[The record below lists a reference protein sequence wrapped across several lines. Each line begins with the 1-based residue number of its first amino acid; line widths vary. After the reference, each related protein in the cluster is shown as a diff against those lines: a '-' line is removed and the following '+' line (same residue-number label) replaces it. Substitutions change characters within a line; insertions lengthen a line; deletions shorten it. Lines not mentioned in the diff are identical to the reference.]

1 MEISF
6 LEALLRIVLAVLLG
20 GVVGYQREAHE
31 RPAGFRTHI
40 LVTLGATLI
49 MLVSYYPF
57 KGLPYSDPSRI
68 ASQVIVG
75 IGFLGAGTIIRQGN
89 IVVGLTTAASL
100 WTMAA
105 VGLALGLGYYSL
117 AIVSTI
123 LILLTLTLFKLIEKK
138 LVKKKVVS
146 FKLETEKEKMLEDFV
161 ESGEWEVKSIK
172 KRKEGKRYSYVL
184 TLSLPS
190 TVSPTSLVRELSSLE
205 GVKEVFW
212 ESS

>member
-1 MEISF
+1 MDITLGEGLI
-6 LEALLRIVLAVLLG
+6 RILLAVILG
-20 GVVGYQREAHE
+20 GIIGYQREARE

-57 KGLPYSDPSRI
+57 KGLPYADPSRI

-105 VGLALGLGYYSL
+105 VGLALGLGYYWL
-117 AIVSTI
+117 AGFTTV
-123 LILLTLTLFKLIEKK
+123 LVLLTLTVFKWAEKK
-138 LVKKKVVS
+138 LARRKVLTFRLSAKKDKE
-146 FKLETEKEKMLEDFV
+146 LEEFI
-161 ESGEWEVKSIK
+161 ESEEWEVKSLK
-172 KRKEGKRYSYVL
+172 KGKEGDQYNYIIS
-184 TLSLPS
+184 LSLPS
-190 TVSPTSLVRELSSLE
+190 DVTPVSVVRELSSVE
-205 GVKEVFW
+205 GVKEVIW
-212 ESS
+212 ES